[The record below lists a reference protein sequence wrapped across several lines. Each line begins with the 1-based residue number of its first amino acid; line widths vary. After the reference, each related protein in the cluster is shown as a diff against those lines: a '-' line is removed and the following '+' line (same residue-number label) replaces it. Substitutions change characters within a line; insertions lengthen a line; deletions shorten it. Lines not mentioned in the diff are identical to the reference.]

1 MAGAAAPSG
10 ESKIVLPPA
19 VLALAC
25 HRMDWQQLAAL
36 AIVGIAAFLL
46 IRSHLRPRAHC
57 LSKAGPCG
65 CSATGPAPKGSITF
79 RARKGE
85 RPQVIV
91 KLS

>member
-1 MAGAAAPSG
+1 
-10 ESKIVLPPA
+10 
-19 VLALAC
+19 
-25 HRMDWQQLAAL
+25 MDWQQLAAL

-46 IRSHLRPRAHC
+46 LRSQLRPRGHC

-65 CSATGPAPKGSITF
+65 CSATGPAPKGSIVF

-91 KLS
+91 KLGVGHAFSEDNTTSNTPPLWSRK